1 MIQPIYMK
9 YLISIILLIISNA
22 IQSQCNVINAGNDI
36 TLDCNNCQTLTA
48 NYTQTRAT
56 NAYLIT
62 PIPYNPLPYTTG
74 TIYNIAVDDRW
85 SNVVTLPFEFCF
97 FNQTYTQY
105 VIGTNGIISFNT
117 SYAGLYCPWA
127 FSVPIPNNNPNPPP
141 GFPRSMIG
149 LYHDIDPSLGGEVRY
164 GVTGVY
170 PCRKLVISFNDVPHF
185 NCPIQRSKF
194 QIILFEL
201 SNIIEIHVERKQ
213 TCGSWNG
220 GRACLGIQNAAGS
233 IAYAPTGRNT
243 ANYTINTPEAWRFS
257 PNGVVNSVF
266 SWLNSGGNIIGTNS
280 QLVVCNPNSYIA
292 EVKYNCGSNTIEY
305 YDTVNV
311 GINTYNLPIIHSD

>member
-1 MIQPIYMK
+1 MIQTIYMK
-9 YLISIILLIISNA
+9 YLISIILLIISNY
-22 IQSQCNVINAGNDI
+22 IQPQCNVINAGNDI

-48 NYTQTRAT
+48 TYTETRAT

-62 PIPYNPLPYTTG
+62 PIPYNPLPYNTG
-74 TIYNIAVDDRW
+74 TIYNIAIDDRW
-85 SNVVTLPFEFCF
+85 SNVINLPFEFCF

-117 SYAGLYCPWA
+117 AYTGLYCPWA

-141 GFPRSMIG
+141 GFPRPMIG

-170 PCRKLVISFNDVPHF
+170 PCRKLVVSFNDIPHF
-185 NCPIQRSKF
+185 NCPLQRSKF
-194 QIILFEL
+194 QIILYEL
-201 SNIIEIHVERKQ
+201 SNIIEVHVERKQ

-233 IAYAPTGRNT
+233 IAYAPIGRNT
-243 ANYTINTPEAWRFS
+243 SNYTINIPEAWRFT
-257 PNGVVNSVF
+257 PNGIVNSIF
-266 SWLNSGGNIIGTNS
+266 RWLDGNGNFISSNPQII
-280 QLVVCNPNSYIA
+280 VCNPNSYIA
-292 EVKYNCGSNTIEY
+292 EVLFNCGNNTIEY

-311 GINTYNLPIIHSD
+311 GVNTYNLPIIHSD

>member
-1 MIQPIYMK
+1 MK
-9 YLISIILLIISNA
+9 YLISIILLIITNLL
-22 IQSQCNVINAGNDI
+22 QSQCNVVNAGNDI
-36 TLDCNNCQTLTA
+36 TLDCSDCQTLTA

-62 PIPYNPLPYTTG
+62 PIPYNPLPYNLG
-74 TIYNIAVDDRW
+74 TVYNINIDDRW
-85 SNVVTLPFEFCF
+85 SNVINLPFEFCF

-117 SYAGLYCPWA
+117 AYTGLYCPWP
-127 FSVPIPNNNPNPPP
+127 FTVPIPNNNPNPPP
-141 GFPRSMIG
+141 GFPRPMIG

-164 GVTGVY
+164 GITGVY
-170 PCRKLVISFNDVPHF
+170 PCRKLVISFSDVPHF
-185 NCPIQRSKF
+185 NCPIQKSKF

-220 GRACLGIQNAAGS
+220 GRACLGIQNAAGN
-233 IAYAPTGRNT
+233 IAYAPAGRNT

-266 SWLNSGGNIIGTNS
+266 SWLDSSGNIVGNS
-280 QLVVCNPNSYIA
+280 PQIVICNPNSYIA

-311 GINTYNLPIIHSD
+311 GINTYDLPIIHSD